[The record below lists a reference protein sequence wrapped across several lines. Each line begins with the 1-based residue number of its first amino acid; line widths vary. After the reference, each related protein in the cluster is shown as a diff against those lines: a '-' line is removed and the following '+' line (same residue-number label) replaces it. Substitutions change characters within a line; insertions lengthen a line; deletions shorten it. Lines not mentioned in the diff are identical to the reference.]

1 MHAWAVQTFNSIAFA
16 GLLFL
21 LASGFTLIFGL
32 MKIPNMAHG
41 ACFMLG
47 AYVGY
52 SVIQSGLPFFVAV
65 AARLYDGRGC
75 ERRSRAGLQLC

>member
-1 MHAWAVQTFNSIAFA
+1 MHAWAVQTFNSVAFV

-41 ACFMLG
+41 ACFMPTS
-47 AYVGY
+47 AT
-52 SVIQSGLPFFVAV
+52 
-65 AARLYDGRGC
+65 R
-75 ERRSRAGLQLC
+75 